1 MTYNLCT
8 LYTWPH
14 APDIILLTSPEIAT
28 CSYMEQRCDSGV
40 VAVLSS
46 NHESRLA
53 KRRRIG
59 DSPELFSD
67 SLVNDGSPRPCGS
80 VMSDSSVVKSSE
92 SSSSNDIVFPS
103 ADSEDSASSA
113 IFPSE
118 TENTVETDVAELFHG
133 SVDSTSGAQDEANP
147 IECRYP
153 DTSYDRSE
161 ELDYVGGLLVSQCC
175 EKHCLFHLT
184 ANDVLT
190 LQRKFSS
197 LGANAQRQWL
207 GDRISENSRPSLE
220 TGMLHTR
227 YIVGGQEVCQFAWC
241 RVLRISPKRVSR
253 VFKSVSV
260 GMVTAEHGNK
270 GKKRINT
277 KSEIAHTWM
286 NRYFQLV
293 GDRMPHNNQLHLP
306 SWETQKDVYCRF
318 TEDMKIQGIA
328 ENDIVSLSLF
338 YKIWGTDFR
347 NVVIPEVRHI
357 HILVLV
363 YLYL

>member
-1 MTYNLCT
+1 
-8 LYTWPH
+8 
-14 APDIILLTSPEIAT
+14 
-28 CSYMEQRCDSGV
+28 MEQLHDSGV
-40 VAVLSS
+40 VAVLDS

-53 KRRRIG
+53 KRRRVG

-67 SLVNDGSPRPCGS
+67 SLVNERPHPQICGS
-80 VMSDSSVVKSSE
+80 MVSDSSVLKSSE
-92 SSSSNDIVFPS
+92 SSSSCDIVFPS

-113 IFPSE
+113 IFPSDS
-118 TENTVETDVAELFHG
+118 ENAAAAEG
-133 SVDSTSGAQDEANP
+133 SVDSISGAQDEA
-147 IECRYP
+147 I
-153 DTSYDRSE
+153 TSYPSTSTSGDRSE
-161 ELDYVGGLLVSQCC
+161 ELDYVGGLLVSHCC

-227 YIVGGQEVCQFAWC
+227 YIVGGQEVCQLAWC
-241 RVLRISPKRVSR
+241 RVLRITPKRVSR

-260 GMVTAEHGNK
+260 GMVSAEHGNK

-286 NRYFQLV
+286 NRYFHLV
-293 GDRMPHNNQLHLP
+293 GDCMPHTNQLHLP

-328 ENDIVSLSLF
+328 AEEIVSLSLF
-338 YKIWGTDFR
+338 YKIWSTDFH
-347 NVVIPEVRHI
+347 NVVIPEVRHTDD
-357 HILVLV
+357 VTT
-363 YLYL
+363 